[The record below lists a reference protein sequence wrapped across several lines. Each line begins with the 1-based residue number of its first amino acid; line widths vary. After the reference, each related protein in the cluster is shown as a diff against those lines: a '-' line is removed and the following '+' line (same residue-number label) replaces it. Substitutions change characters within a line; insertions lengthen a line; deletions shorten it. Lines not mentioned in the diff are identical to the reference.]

1 MAERPTIKA
10 ATTVDITKVTKLTK
24 MESRTSWRTRRR
36 CCGWLDRQV
45 LPLIWIDPSFVGWHL
60 EIA

>member
-45 LPLIWIDPSFVGWHL
+45 LPLIWIDPSFVG
-60 EIA
+60 